1 MMVLGARD
9 LPNMTLEQ
17 FRTQIILSRG
27 ALYDLIFRSSGSTL
41 DTKSQGKGQ
50 GGSGRQT
57 LLCQFQEAPPA
68 LAYGRDVEVV
78 LFDPSVDVDLL
89 C

>member
-41 DTKSQGKGQ
+41 DMKSQGKGQ
-50 GGSGRQT
+50 RGSGKPCCASFRKRRPLSPT
-57 LLCQFQEAPPA
+57 GGMSRWSSLTHP
-68 LAYGRDVEVV
+68 
-78 LFDPSVDVDLL
+78 
-89 C
+89 